1 MNIRCPNCGAVHS
14 LDTLINDADA
24 SAVLKAV
31 LDMDAALGKAAIRYI
46 GLFRPAKSQLSWS
59 RTAKLLNEL
68 MPMIKAETVERDG
81 VSYPAPAAAWIHG
94 FAADAGTKAG
104 KFVEYPL
111 RGKKLLALTDEADG
125 KVIVQPLNCIIDLSK
140 VADADIKTATTNK
153 TLDALKKEGDAYGIV
168 YQGTPAA

>member
-24 SAVLKAV
+24 SEVLKAV

-68 MPMIKAETVERDG
+68 MPSIKAESVERDG

-94 FAADAGTKAG
+94 FTETLAARDIGRLKTPLKSHGYLYEIIAGWAG
-104 KFVEYPL
+104 NVASVPVSINNGTAAPAIIGGSRP
-111 RGKKLLALTDEADG
+111 RG
-125 KVIVQPLNCIIDLSK
+125 SK
-140 VADADIKTATTNK
+140 VVDAVQQLEEMKN
-153 TLDALKKEGDAYGIV
+153 E
-168 YQGTPAA
+168 